1 VRPVDAA
8 ASPHIALGYRHTE
21 KQRSD
26 GVAALRFS

>member
-1 VRPVDAA
+1 MQRRR
-8 ASPHIALGYRHTE
+8 PHIALGYRHTE